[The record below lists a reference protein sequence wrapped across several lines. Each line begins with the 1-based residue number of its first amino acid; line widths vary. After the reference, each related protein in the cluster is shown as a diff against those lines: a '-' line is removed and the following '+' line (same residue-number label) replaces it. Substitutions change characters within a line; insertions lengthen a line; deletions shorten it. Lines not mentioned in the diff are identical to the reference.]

1 MKTRNK
7 TLNNK
12 MVFVLFIA
20 FLLLMY
26 FAENMA
32 PFPPNEINMLNRFAE
47 FSWEHLLGTDYLGR
61 DVLSRIMAGASTTV
75 ITSLLILI
83 CSVTIGVT
91 LGLIAGFLGGTLE
104 WIIMR
109 LVDTCMIFPSHILAI
124 VLTGILGGG
133 IFNLVVSV
141 AFIKW
146 FAYARLCRS
155 IVLAEKQKDYIS
167 VAKISGVSTGKLL
180 WKHLIPHVT
189 GNVIALAIVDIGK
202 IVLIIAFLSF
212 LGLGIKPPQAEWGS
226 MLSEGRVYFALYP
239 RLMVVPGMALFLS
252 VLVFNLFG
260 SYITAIFDVKKN
272 VEKAGVDQCQ
282 YWK

>member
-1 MKTRNK
+1 MKRNDK
-7 TLNNK
+7 TLNNRL
-12 MVFVLFIA
+12 VFALFMG

-26 FAENMA
+26 FAERMA
-32 PFPPNEINMLNRFAE
+32 PYPPNEIDMMHRFAD
-47 FSWEHLLGTDYLGR
+47 FSREHLLGTDYLGR

-83 CSVTIGVT
+83 CSVAVGVS
-91 LGLIAGFLGGTLE
+91 LGLLAGFLGGTFD

-124 VLTGILGGG
+124 VLTGLLGGG
-133 IFNLVVSV
+133 LFNLVVSV
-141 AFIKW
+141 AIIKW

-155 IVLAEKQKDYIS
+155 IVLSEKQKDYIS
-167 VAKISGVSTGKLL
+167 VAKISGVTTGRLL

-202 IVLIIAFLSF
+202 IVLIIASLSF

-239 RLMVVPGMALFLS
+239 YLMVVPGMALFLS
-252 VLVFNLFG
+252 VFIFNLFG
-260 SYITAIFDVKKN
+260 SYITAMFDVKKN
-272 VEKAGVDQCQ
+272 VEKAGVDQ
-282 YWK
+282 